1 MTTVFFFL
9 SLAVAVAAAC
19 GMSARGRATGAAAAV
34 LAAGGVAS
42 GFVQGG
48 LWEAA
53 PLSLGCA
60 TAVTVLA
67 VGFLLESMKR
77 ASSEVVHLAAALC
90 VWFGAAAP
98 VFAAATLLG
107 VLFAK
112 PMESLLCRA
121 VRQWKATEAMLGGTG
136 WLAPIAAKAGVLR
149 TMAPLGL
156 CGVSAVIASAIWR

>member
-9 SLAVAVAAAC
+9 SLAAAVAAARS
-19 GMSARGRATGAAAAV
+19 MSARGWAADAAAAV
-34 LAAGGVAS
+34 LAVGGVAS

-67 VGFLLESMKR
+67 AGFLLESLKR
-77 ASSEVVHLAAALC
+77 VSSSSVRLAAALC

-98 VFAAATLLG
+98 VFAMVALLG
-107 VLFAK
+107 VLLAG
-112 PMESLLCRA
+112 PLEALLRGA

-136 WLAPIAAKAGVLR
+136 WLAPLAAKAGVLR
-149 TMAPLGL
+149 TIAPLGL
-156 CGVSAVIASAIWR
+156 CGVAAVLASAALG

>member
-1 MTTVFFFL
+1 MTTAFFFL
-9 SLAVAVAAAC
+9 SLAAAVAAGRC
-19 GMSARGRATGAAAAV
+19 MSARGRAADAAAAV

-60 TAVTVLA
+60 TAVMALA
-67 VGFLLESMKR
+67 VGLLLESMKR
-77 ASSEVVHLAAALC
+77 VSSASVHLAAAMC

-98 VFAAATLLG
+98 VFAAAALLG
-107 VLFAK
+107 VLLAK
-112 PMESLLCRA
+112 PLGALCCRA

-136 WLAPIAAKAGVLR
+136 WLAPLAAKAGVLR

-156 CGVSAVIASAIWR
+156 CGVAAVLASAALG